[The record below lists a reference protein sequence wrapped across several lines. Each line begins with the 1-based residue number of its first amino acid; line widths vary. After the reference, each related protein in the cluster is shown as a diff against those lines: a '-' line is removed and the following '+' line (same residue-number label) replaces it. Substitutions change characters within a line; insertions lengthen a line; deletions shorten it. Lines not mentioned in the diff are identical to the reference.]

1 MLEFKNIKENKNIIP
16 IIQELYESSFPE
28 DEQVPFFHLKNQA
41 ETEISDIFGIYDK
54 NNFIG
59 LLVTVYYEDIIFLWY
74 LAIKSDVQNKGYGSS
89 ILKKMIHK
97 YPNHRLVLN
106 IEVIDH
112 NNSTQI
118 KRKNF
123 YLKNGFKECG
133 FYTEEYGI
141 LYEMLYYNQPIT
153 YQEYEKMMRNYS
165 GDEIFEQIYK
175 QAFI

>member
-1 MLEFKNIKENKNIIP
+1 MLEFRNCKEYKNDLSKIK
-16 IIQELYESSFPE
+16 ELYESSFPE
-28 DEQVPFFHLKNQA
+28 DEQVPFFHLENQA
-41 ETEISDIFGIYDK
+41 NTKISDIFGIYDG

-74 LAIKSDVQNKGYGSS
+74 LAIEPSVQNKGYGSL
-89 ILKKMIHK
+89 ILKEMQKQ
-97 YPNHRLVLN
+97 YPDHRLVLN
-106 IEVIDH
+106 IELVDQ
-112 NNSTQI
+112 NNQLQV

-123 YLKNGFKECG
+123 YTKNRFKECG
-133 FYTEEYGI
+133 FYTEEYGV
-141 LYEMLYYNQPIT
+141 LYEMLYYNKPIT